1 MLYCLSP
8 TQMFN
13 QQTFECWLKVP
24 PEGENCF
31 IEDTFKVKTS
41 MKNFPT
47 KTELKKKLTNNGNE
61 VLVIDDP
68 ILPLLRDN
76 RLALMRRSHIFSVLF
91 STFWRRFQFYAFAVL
106 TFRRFD
112 LSAFLVADS

>member
-68 ILPLLRDN
+68 IPPLLRDN
-76 RLALMRRSHIFSVLF
+76 RLALMRRSRIFSVLF

-106 TFRRFD
+106 TF
-112 LSAFLVADS
+112 